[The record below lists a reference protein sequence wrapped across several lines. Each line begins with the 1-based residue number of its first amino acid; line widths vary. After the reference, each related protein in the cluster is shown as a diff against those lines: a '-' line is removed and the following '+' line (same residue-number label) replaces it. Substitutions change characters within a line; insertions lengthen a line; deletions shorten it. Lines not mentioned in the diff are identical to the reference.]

1 MYEDVINNR
10 NNKKM
15 TMNCYFSPEMKNVNL

>member
-1 MYEDVINNR
+1 MYEDVSNNR
-10 NNKKM
+10 NDKKI

>member
-10 NNKKM
+10 NNKKI